1 VFELTPDLT
10 GNGYCES
17 GEAMQ
22 EVRRAI
28 ERIDDPDG
36 IAVSRAPALLS
47 QESMAWIVL
56 ADQLDDLGLGRMIDF
71 ADEIVASLGCD
82 RQGFEAIEAA
92 DDDFAGGAGGTYG
105 NIEERMHSK
114 ISSRSVSACANSAAE
129 TNQRIVT
136 D

>member
-1 VFELTPDLT
+1 
-10 GNGYCES
+10 
-17 GEAMQ
+17 MQ

-28 ERIDDPDG
+28 QWVYDPHRIVVPG
-36 IAVSRAPALLS
+36 APALLS
-47 QESMAWIVL
+47 QEGMARVVFP
-56 ADQLDDLGLGRMIDF
+56 DQLDDLGLGRMIDL
-71 ADEIVASLGCD
+71 ADEVVASFGCD

-92 DDDFAGGAGGTYG
+92 DDDFAGGAGGPNG

-114 ISSRSVSACANSAAE
+114 ISSRSVSARANGAAE

>member
-1 VFELTPDLT
+1 
-10 GNGYCES
+10 
-17 GEAMQ
+17 MQ

-28 ERIDDPDG
+28 ERVDDPDG
-36 IAVSRAPALLS
+36 IAVSGAPALLS
-47 QESMAWIVL
+47 QEGMARVVFP
-56 ADQLDDLGLGRMIDF
+56 DQLDDLGLGRMIDF
-71 ADEIVASLGCD
+71 ADEVVSALRGD
-82 RQGFEAIEAA
+82 RQGFEAIETA
-92 DDDFAGGAGGTYG
+92 DNDFAGGTGGPDG